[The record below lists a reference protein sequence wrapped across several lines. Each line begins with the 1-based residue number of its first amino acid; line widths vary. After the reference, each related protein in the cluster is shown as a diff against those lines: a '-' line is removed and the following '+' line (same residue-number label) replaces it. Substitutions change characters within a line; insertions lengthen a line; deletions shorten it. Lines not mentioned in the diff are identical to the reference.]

1 MTTTQIVKLHKTLSD
16 KTRFE
21 IFDKIWNNP
30 NISGKEL
37 LAEFH
42 ISQPTL
48 SFHITKLETNKL
60 IVVEKIGQS
69 HYYKA
74 NMDMLKPMLEY
85 GMKIFQINKKQG

>member
-1 MTTTQIVKLHKTLSD
+1 MVKLHKTLSD

-21 IFDKIWNNP
+21 IFDKIWNHP
-30 NISGKEL
+30 GISGKEL

-48 SFHITKLETNKL
+48 SFHITKLEQSRL
-60 IVVEKIGQS
+60 IVVEKAGQS

-74 NMDMLKPMLEY
+74 NMDMLKPMIEY